1 MGGFVDKI
9 SLNGVFVGF
18 EISVSVN
25 THTSA
30 KPTEFTQNYM
40 KTLTETAGKHFSR
53 QMGEAMI
60 ERINEDL
67 NSLPIEK
74 LWEKGP

>member
-1 MGGFVDKI
+1 MDKI
-9 SLNGVFVGF
+9 RVNGVFVGF

-25 THTSA
+25 TRTSA

-40 KTLTETAGKHFSR
+40 KTLVQIVGDHLCK
-53 QMGEAMI
+53 QMGEAMV
-60 ERINEDL
+60 ERVNEDL

>member
-1 MGGFVDKI
+1 MDQLNI
-9 SLNGVFVGF
+9 NGVFVGV
-18 EISVSVN
+18 EISISVN
-25 THTSA
+25 TRISA